1 MMMMRFSGV
10 SIVGLVWTAFGYS
23 AVFGH
28 SVGGLGL
35 IRDVTQYAGLE
46 QLLLPRADQAR
57 VAASMTK
64 RSRTWEAKTRS

>member
-1 MMMMRFSGV
+1 
-10 SIVGLVWTAFGYS
+10 
-23 AVFGH
+23 
-28 SVGGLGL
+28 VGGLGL